1 MSNNKQTSGY
11 ICPKT
16 TKQCDDE
23 CCVSTEQCHIEAWE
37 KTGALD
43 PKLNN
48 IEEITW
54 DEYGNP
60 IPLTDETNST
70 PTTIDMW
77 ALRQGV
83 TMYLD
88 DLDSYGTDAE
98 VNTAIDVLWDFVK
111 YVEAMGVSVDDEDEM
126 DNYNEMEEEWEM
138 DNYNEME
145 KRAMTYPSIEEQ
157 LKEGIR
163 QAIITLYNFDVTTGR
178 YVNEELQ
185 KEKMIKEIVEKWDGK
200 YSEEAIREAMNT
212 ACQQYKQTH
221 GDDKQ

>member
-60 IPLTDETNST
+60 IPLTDETNNT

-77 ALRQGV
+77 TLRQGI

-138 DNYNEME
+138 DNYNEM
-145 KRAMTYPSIEEQ
+145 MDEQ
-157 LKEGIR
+157 
-163 QAIITLYNFDVTTGR
+163 
-178 YVNEELQ
+178 
-185 KEKMIKEIVEKWDGK
+185 
-200 YSEEAIREAMNT
+200 
-212 ACQQYKQTH
+212 
-221 GDDKQ
+221 